1 MSFSSIVK
9 EELVGVKLGSHGEK
23 LALLCGLTHT
33 SAAVT
38 LGRRGMG
45 IEYVSE
51 NEHVAELAK
60 NLTAELYGL
69 ENSTAER
76 RQEGLKKSNF
86 VVRVQG
92 KGCRAL
98 LVDCGN
104 LPQND
109 EEEFIPGMV
118 PKSILEDD
126 KRARCFLR
134 GAFLGGGSVSD
145 PKKGYHLEI
154 VARQERF
161 AQSVCSAAA
170 EYGVNGKVTRRKAN
184 YIYYLKEGESVSD
197 FLSLIGAMNG
207 TMEFEQIRVLR
218 FMANDINRRT
228 NFEDANMQKAAMA
241 SAQQR
246 RDIQT
251 LIDEGGFAKLPDKL
265 KQTAEARLN
274 NPEATLGELAAELGV
289 GKSCLNHRLARLS
302 AMAEDIRLHGGEA
315 ANGKEQ

>member
-98 LVDCGN
+98 LMDCGN

-109 EEEFIPGMV
+109 EE
-118 PKSILEDD
+118 
-126 KRARCFLR
+126 
-134 GAFLGGGSVSD
+134 
-145 PKKGYHLEI
+145 
-154 VARQERF
+154 
-161 AQSVCSAAA
+161 
-170 EYGVNGKVTRRKAN
+170 
-184 YIYYLKEGESVSD
+184 
-197 FLSLIGAMNG
+197 
-207 TMEFEQIRVLR
+207 
-218 FMANDINRRT
+218 
-228 NFEDANMQKAAMA
+228 
-241 SAQQR
+241 
-246 RDIQT
+246 
-251 LIDEGGFAKLPDKL
+251 
-265 KQTAEARLN
+265 
-274 NPEATLGELAAELGV
+274 
-289 GKSCLNHRLARLS
+289 
-302 AMAEDIRLHGGEA
+302 
-315 ANGKEQ
+315 